1 MERVIGFDM
10 GYGFIKVADGQRNL
24 RFPSV
29 IGEGVGRQRGTFGIQ
44 KQAATGDD
52 DLSVTIGDQT
62 YFVGDLAI
70 RQSRVAHRG
79 LSPQRA
85 EGDDLKVLLLGALSM
100 VCREPANEFY
110 VVTGL
115 PPGRMHHADQ
125 LAEQLRG
132 RFAVTRHQG
141 RRDVEYAIAINTVEV
156 VPQPLGT
163 YWSQVL
169 DERGGVLEHSNLL
182 SGRIGIVDIG
192 FRTSDFATVIDGEY
206 APAFSRTV
214 PVGMVSS
221 YETLTQILS
230 ERYGL
235 ERETYALDN
244 AMIEGAI
251 NVNGRAENIAEI
263 RDEALTQLALKLMV
277 EVRSTWQIA
286 EYDAVLIS
294 GGGAHMLGE
303 IMAASVKQCVLVDNP
318 STANARGY
326 YAWGMHRSFSGGGQ
340 G

>member
-10 GYGFIKVADGQRNL
+10 GYGFIKVTDGQRCL

-29 IGEGVGRQRGTFGIQ
+29 IGEALGRQRGAFGLH
-44 KQAATGDD
+44 KQAVNNEDD
-52 DLSVTIGDQT
+52 ISVTIGDQT

-79 LSPQRA
+79 LSPHRT
-85 EGDDLKVLLLGALSM
+85 EGDDLKVLLLSALST
-100 VCREPANEFY
+100 VCREPVNEFY

-115 PPGRMHHADQ
+115 PPGRMHYADQ

-141 RRDVEYAIAINTVEV
+141 RRDVEYVINLNTVEV

-169 DERGGVLEHSNLL
+169 DERGGLREHSSLL
-182 SGRIGIVDIG
+182 SGRVGVVDIG

-221 YETLTQILS
+221 YESLAQILA

-235 ERETYALDN
+235 ERETYALDST
-244 AMIEGAI
+244 MIEGSI
-251 NVNGRAENIAEI
+251 NVNGHTENIEDI
-263 RDEALTQLALKLMV
+263 RDEALAQLALKLMV
-277 EVRSTWQIA
+277 EVRSTWQLA

-294 GGGAHMLGE
+294 GGGAHMLGD
-303 IMAASVKQCVLVDNP
+303 IMAASVKQCVRIDNP

-326 YAWGMHRSFSGGGQ
+326 HAWGMYRSFSTSGA
-340 G
+340 